1 MKKYK
6 GKGMSYGSGMS
17 DKDYQPSEKQ
27 FAGVQMGK
35 TNEYMARTDKSMD
48 KAGSQLKS
56 TAHKGRY
63 D

>member
-1 MKKYK
+1 
-6 GKGMSYGSGMS
+6 MSYGSGMS

>member
-1 MKKYK
+1 MKKE
-6 GKGMSYGSGMS
+6 GKSESK
-17 DKDYQPSEKQ
+17 KDWQPSPKQ

-35 TNEYMARTDKSMD
+35 TNEYMARTDKNMD
-48 KAGSQLKS
+48 KAGSKLKS